1 MRIVAVVLISLILLT
16 LLFMEW
22 ITWSDLLKLSI
33 AALLGALFI
42 LALPHGM

>member
-22 ITWSDLLKLSI
+22 ITWSDILKL
-33 AALLGALFI
+33 ALATLLGALFI